1 MGSWGASATGAP
13 PVGRL
18 KVATRFS
25 FEKATGCLNNHNSGY
40 PRSQIKWKPGRFSQK
55 NYPNQLWAV
64 SYSRAPKLLVGLR
77 DNDKSQ
83 SKGAE
88 IRSNSHYCSASA
100 TKAAQVRLRNIGSRC
115 YTSSKLAE
123 QETNC
128 GRRVQAPLNLPWSC
142 LARQVAIITT
152 YK

>member
-18 KVATRFS
+18 EVATRFS
-25 FEKATGCLNNHNSGY
+25 FEKGDWLS
-40 PRSQIKWKPGRFSQK
+40 KKPQLRIPQK
-55 NYPNQLWAV
+55 SNKQPKELLHSTV
-64 SYSRAPKLLVGLR
+64 SYSRAPKVLVGLK

-83 SKGAE
+83 SKGAK

-115 YTSSKLAE
+115 YKMIFKVSWTRNKLWSKSPSTFEFTLKLLGPTSRHYH
-123 QETNC
+123 N
-128 GRRVQAPLNLPWSC
+128 VQVRWW
-142 LARQVAIITT
+142 
-152 YK
+152 